1 MKLITAAQMGEIDR
15 LATAHYG
22 LPSVVLMENAGAAVA
37 RAAEELLV
45 GIKEPRLCIF
55 SGLGNNGGDGFVV
68 ARHLVNSGAKIKMF
82 LLGQK
87 SLLKGDSLTY
97 ATVLEQMGVEI
108 VELANERDYD
118 KARVAAAFSDCLID
132 ALVGTGFRG
141 EVKADLALV
150 IDLMNKSRKKIV
162 AVDIPSGVHADTGQ
176 IQGAAVKASV
186 TVTFGLPKPGLLLY
200 PGAAHVGKL
209 IIDSIGLPEPLLRTA
224 PVYQQVITAP
234 LVRSLLPLRR
244 GDAHKGMN
252 GHAGIIAGSQGYTGA
267 AALCANAALRAGAGL
282 VTLAAAQSLRGVL
295 DVKLTEAMV
304 HPVPEI
310 SRGCISQKAVPFIE
324 ELSLHWDAIAIGPG
338 MGRQPDTQAAIR
350 EIVRNAEKPLV
361 IDADAIQAL
370 ANHIDVIH
378 QSEALAVFTP
388 HPGEMGVLTNLSPA
402 QINQN
407 RIEVARQTAQK
418 WNSIFVLKGAP
429 TVVAFPDGEAY
440 INTTGNA
447 GLATAGTGD
456 VLTGVITALISQ
468 GLSSHDAALVGV
480 YLHGLAGDIIARNG
494 MIGMTAGDVILALP
508 AAIAAVQAEE

>member
-1 MKLITAAQMGEIDR
+1 MKLITAAQMGEVDR
-15 LATAHYG
+15 LATVHYG

-55 SGLGNNGGDGFVV
+55 SGQGNNGGDGFVV
-68 ARHLVNSGAKIKMF
+68 ARHLINSGAKVKVF

-97 ATVLEQMGVEI
+97 AAVLEQMGVEI
-108 VELANERDYD
+108 TELAQERDYD

-141 EVKADLALV
+141 EVKPDLAMV
-150 IDLMNKSRKKIV
+150 IDIMNKSQKKIV

-176 IQGAAVKASV
+176 IQGTAINACV

-200 PGAAHVGKL
+200 PGAAHGGEL
-209 IIDSIGLPEPLLRTA
+209 IIESIGLPEPLLRTT
-224 PVYQQVITAP
+224 PVYQHVITSS
-234 LVRSLLPLRR
+234 LVRTLLPVRR
-244 GDAHKGMN
+244 GDAHKGSN

-267 AALCANAALRAGAGL
+267 AALCAMGALRTGAGL
-282 VTLAAAQSLRGVL
+282 VTVAAAQSLRGVL

-304 HPVPEI
+304 RPVPEI
-310 SRGCISQKAVPFIE
+310 NWGAIGQKAVPFIE
-324 ELSLHWDAIAIGPG
+324 ELAVHWDAIAIGPG

-361 IDADAIQAL
+361 IDADGIQAL
-370 ANHIDVIH
+370 ANHMDVIH
-378 QSEALAVFTP
+378 QSEALAIFTP
-388 HPGEMGVLTNLSPA
+388 HPGEMSALTGLSSV

-440 INTTGNA
+440 INTSGNA

-468 GLSSHDAALVGV
+468 GLASHDAALAGV

-494 MIGMTAGDVILALP
+494 MIGMTAGDVIQALP
-508 AAIAAVQAEE
+508 AAIAAVQDGE